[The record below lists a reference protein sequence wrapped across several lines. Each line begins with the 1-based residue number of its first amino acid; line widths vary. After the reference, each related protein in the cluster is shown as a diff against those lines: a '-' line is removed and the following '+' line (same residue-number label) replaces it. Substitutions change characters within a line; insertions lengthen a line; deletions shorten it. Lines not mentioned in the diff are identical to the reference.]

1 MKYFRLILLFFLAAV
16 PAYSAVSPT
25 HNGGATVPDAASA
38 TTISGQVLIKGKAPM
53 TTGVVLLYNKALG
66 PPPSTKYW
74 RVPDMI
80 TGTDG
85 EGRFA
90 IRVPKG
96 VYYLQIAQKKPDG
109 EIGPPQESDYFYSHK
124 DAHEKLLPITITTG
138 SHDLGILKAF
148 LFAPS
153 IEELTKDI
161 TSIEG
166 IILDNKGNPVEKA
179 LVFGYLSEE
188 ATGRPTFVSE
198 RSDKNGKYM
207 LRVHDGG
214 TFYLKVRSVYG
225 GGKPQEGE
233 FLNVTNEFTPLKVSL
248 EKHQKLKGVTL
259 NVIKFSRP
267 GSGSEAISPPPPHEK
282 VWKNIGNLQA
292 Q

>member
-1 MKYFRLILLFFLAAV
+1 MV
-16 PAYSAVSPT
+16 
-25 HNGGATVPDAASA
+25 
-38 TTISGQVLIKGKAPM
+38 
-53 TTGVVLLYNKALG
+53 TGVVLLYDKTLG
-66 PPPSTKYW
+66 PPPSTRYW

-80 TGTDG
+80 TGTDSN
-85 EGRFA
+85 GRFA

-96 VYYLQIAQKKPDG
+96 VYYLQVAQKKPDG

-124 DAHEKLLPITITTG
+124 DAHGKLLPITITT
-138 SHDLGILKAF
+138 STHDLGILNAF
-148 LFAPS
+148 LFEPS
-153 IEELTKDI
+153 MAELTKDI

-179 LVFGYLSEE
+179 LVFGYLSEV

-233 FLNVTNEFTPLKVSL
+233 FLNITNEFKPLKVSL
-248 EKHQKLKGVTL
+248 EKHQKLKGVVL

-267 GSGSEAISPPPPHEK
+267 GSGSEATSPPPPHEK
-282 VWKNIGNLQA
+282 VWKNIRNLQA